1 MNIRRVVIISVTTLI
16 SAVVFYLLF
25 WPVPVSPVAW
35 EAPEFKGYVGI
46 HAPNTGLSNVNVAS
60 MGEFREPEQIG
71 IGPDGM
77 LYTGVR
83 GGKVLRMNQ
92 DMSDIEVFADTH
104 GRVLGFAFD
113 TAGNMIAADAM
124 QGLISINPNGRITLL
139 SDEVNGSKYLYPDA
153 VAIAP
158 NGKIYLTDASTRFPA
173 KKWGSD
179 LANMLDMMEQS
190 ATGRIIEF
198 DPATQS
204 TRILA
209 HGLSFPNGMLVSNDQ
224 KYLFVAETARYRIW
238 KISLAAD
245 NLDVNTPSDKATL
258 LLENL
263 PGFPDNLTRGLDGRI
278 WVGFPGPRDNS
289 LDNTSPFMRKL
300 LLRLPDSFMPAPVR
314 HGHVLAFTEEGKIV
328 ADLQDTTGKVA
339 ETTGVTET
347 KDRIYIHH
355 IDELPG
361 IPWLEASELKIK

>member
-1 MNIRRVVIISVTTLI
+1 ML
-16 SAVVFYLLF
+16 AYLLF
-25 WPVPVSPVAW
+25 WPVPVDPVKW
-35 EAPEFKGYVGI
+35 EAPAFKGYAGV
-46 HAPNTGLSNVNVAS
+46 HAPNDRLHNTNVAS
-60 MGEFREPEQIG
+60 LGEFREPEQIVV
-71 IGPDGM
+71 GPDGR

-92 DMSDIEVFADTH
+92 DLSGIEVFADTH

-124 QGLISINPNGRITLL
+124 QGLIAISPTGRITLL

-158 NGKIYLTDASTRFPA
+158 NGKIYLTDASTRFSA
-173 KKWGSD
+173 KQWGSD
-179 LANMLDMMEQS
+179 LANMLDMTEQS

-198 DPATQS
+198 DPVTHR

-209 HGLSFPNGMLVSNDQ
+209 HGLSFPNGMVVSSDQ
-224 KYLFVAETARYRIW
+224 QYLFVAETARYRIW

-245 NLDVNTPSDKATL
+245 SLDINIPSDQASL

-278 WVGFPGPRDNS
+278 WVGFPGARDNN
-289 LDNTSPFMRKL
+289 LDKASPFMRKL
-300 LLRLPDSFMPAPVR
+300 LLRLPAVFMPAPAR
-314 HGHVLAFTEEGKIV
+314 RGHVMAFTEEGKIV
-328 ADLQDTTGKVA
+328 ADLQDTTGKIA
-339 ETTGVTET
+339 ETTGASET

-355 IDELPG
+355 IDELAG
-361 IPWLEASELKIK
+361 IPWIEASKLKTQ